1 MEKKLN
7 YQEPAL
13 IELESLFEDKY
24 IVIGDSSCTAGG
36 TEGLDA
42 SEDINNALEES
53 DWE

>member
-24 IVIGDSSCTAGG
+24 IVIGDSSCSDGNS
-36 TEGLDA
+36 EGYGSNEA
-42 SEDINNALEES
+42 INDALEES

>member
-13 IELESLFEDKY
+13 IELESLFSGEY
-24 IVIGDSSCTAGG
+24 IVIGDSSCTDGNA
-36 TEGLDA
+36 ENIYA
-42 SEDINNALEES
+42 CSENVDDES